1 MVLHMCIYDLID
13 IMLAVERDQVPRFGV
28 LAREYTPPS
37 PLSLGSTLFWHDFTL
52 VGTLRAGV
60 PRTGSKTPPVGDC
73 SSSWLLWHDE
83 KTTCHVE
90 TTSDSDPLKRDQ
102 HT

>member
-37 PLSLGSTLFWHDFTL
+37 LVSLGSTPFWHVADWCASDWLKNTASWRLFML
-52 VGTLRAGV
+52 VFAVAR
-60 PRTGSKTPPVGDC
+60 RK
-73 SSSWLLWHDE
+73 
-83 KTTCHVE
+83 
-90 TTSDSDPLKRDQ
+90 
-102 HT
+102 